1 MKTARERAE
10 EKLAEK
16 REYVKEQVENGSLV
30 IRQMTD
36 EERERYPPRPV
47 APKRF
52 GKRWFV
58 REREGLIARISQI
71 RRATADAA
79 ERRTSAE
86 AESAAATEQDQIR
99 ALEARVSE
107 LEDMLQG
114 LQDSVH
120 RESLRTNKRIV
131 GLESQIQPAALSRAL
146 SEDARERGL

>member
-1 MKTARERAE
+1 
-10 EKLAEK
+10 
-16 REYVKEQVENGSLV
+16 
-30 IRQMTD
+30 
-36 EERERYPPRPV
+36 
-47 APKRF
+47 
-52 GKRWFV
+52 V

-86 AESAAATEQDQIR
+86 AESAAATEQDKIR

-120 RESLRTNKRIV
+120 RESLRTNKRIL